1 MKNSEANIFVFIA
14 SIIVGIMI
22 SLNMSFSNKEPMT
35 ILDTKQYE
43 EAVND
48 KTRILDQ
55 ITSMNDQYNLSYTK
69 LSKYEDIGVNNAKV
83 AQEMQNEL
91 LKNNMTF
98 GTTDI
103 HGPGIRITLND
114 AAAQLRTT
122 SSIYMVH
129 NFDIAMVLDELK
141 CAGAEAISVNGER
154 ITAMTS
160 VNCDSVFIQ
169 ANGIQVY
176 TPFNIDVIGNKDVIY
191 EFMNRKEG
199 YLKEMS
205 ILRSLSVDIEEVEE
219 VKINGF
225 YKNTKSK
232 FSSTV
237 DSAVL
242 KK

>member
-1 MKNSEANIFVFIA
+1 MKNNEANIFVFIA

-43 EAVND
+43 EAVNN
-48 KTRILDQ
+48 KTRLLDQ
-55 ITSMNDQYNLSYTK
+55 ISNMNDKYNLSYAK
-69 LSKYEDIGVNNAKV
+69 LNKYEEVGLNNSKV

-91 LKNNMTF
+91 LKNKMFF

-103 HGPGIRITLND
+103 HGTGVRITLDDASAELRSND
-114 AAAQLRTT
+114 SA
-122 SSIYMVH
+122 IHMVH
-129 NFDIAMVLDELK
+129 NYDVAMVLDELK
-141 CAGAEAISVNGER
+141 RAGAEAISINGER
-154 ITAMTS
+154 ITDRTS

-176 TPFNIDVIGNKDVIY
+176 TPFNIDAIGNKDVIY

-205 ILRSLSVDIEEVEE
+205 ILRQLSVDIEQVDE

-225 YKNTKSK
+225 YKDIKSK
-232 FSSTV
+232 FSTTL
-237 DSAVL
+237 D
-242 KK
+242 K

>member
-22 SLNMSFSNKEPMT
+22 SLNMSFSNKQPMT

-43 EAVND
+43 DAIND
-48 KTRILDQ
+48 KTRLLDQ
-55 ITSMNDQYNLSYTK
+55 ISNMNNQYNLNYAK
-69 LSKYEDIGVNNAKV
+69 LNKYEDVGLNNAKV
-83 AQEMQNEL
+83 AQEMENEL
-91 LKNNMTF
+91 LKNKMFF

-103 HGPGIRITLND
+103 HGPGIRISLND
-114 AAAQLRTT
+114 APAELRATD
-122 SSIYMVH
+122 SVVHMVH
-129 NFDIAMVLDELK
+129 NYDVTMVLDELK
-141 CAGAEAISVNGER
+141 RAGAEAISINGER
-154 ITAMTS
+154 ITDRTS
-160 VNCDSVFIQ
+160 VNCDGIFIQ

-176 TPFNIDVIGNKDVIY
+176 TPFNIDAIGNKDVIY

-205 ILRSLSVDIEEVEE
+205 ILRQLSVDIEQVED

-225 YKNTKSK
+225 YKDIKSK
-232 FSSTV
+232 FSSTL
-237 DSAVL
+237 D